1 MFKEKIQIL
10 IDSIENWLSE
20 PEDNVQLIQ
29 WQDDVNIII
38 NYLEFSEIEESY
50 LERIIEMYE
59 TLIKTRMKRKYNEII
74 VPNNDKLN
82 EILERKQI
90 EQRTQAWYEQMT
102 TILSASELGHL
113 YASPRERA
121 KLVLSKTVP
130 YVQRY
135 QPLAVPSDS
144 MNPFHWGIRFE
155 PIVKQIYEDK
165 YGVTLKELGR
175 LQHLSDPRCS
185 ASPDGLVYHCPN
197 NIRNGRLIEIKCPVT
212 REIDGEI
219 PKDYYLQMQMQL
231 QVTGL
236 MHCDYIEAV
245 FASKYNNNII
255 KEGPSQYNGYVAI
268 IRYAE
273 MKGNQ
278 EFYYIY
284 SPINVSDWIPDIQE
298 GEEIV
303 EITPWRLMQWSEQLV
318 IRNEGWWQSFQPI
331 MNTFWEDVAK
341 AKEGNFAIPESK
353 RMPKKQKIEK
363 CLIQFHKL
371 DENGNNIQI

>member
-1 MFKEKIQIL
+1 MNIDHIKKKLDLNISKVLTKVEGGNSTIL
-10 IDSIENWLSE
+10 KVETSTGSFVAIKLYKGLPDRINRMLNRELSAIRFLKTH
-20 PEDNVQLIQ
+20 NFR
-29 WQDDVNIII
+29 NI
-38 NYLEFSEIEESY
+38 
-50 LERIIEMYE
+50 
-59 TLIKTRMKRKYNEII
+59 
-74 VPNNDKLN
+74 P
-82 EILERKQI
+82 EILEVQND
-90 EQRTQAWYEQMT
+90 
-102 TILSASELGHL
+102 LG
-113 YASPRERA
+113 
-121 KLVLSKTVP
+121 
-130 YVQRY
+130 
-135 QPLAVPSDS
+135 
-144 MNPFHWGIRFE
+144 
-155 PIVKQIYEDK
+155 
-165 YGVTLKELGR
+165 
-175 LQHLSDPRCS
+175 
-185 ASPDGLVYHCPN
+185 
-197 NIRNGRLIEIKCPVT
+197 LIIFKW
-212 REIDGEI
+212 IDGEI